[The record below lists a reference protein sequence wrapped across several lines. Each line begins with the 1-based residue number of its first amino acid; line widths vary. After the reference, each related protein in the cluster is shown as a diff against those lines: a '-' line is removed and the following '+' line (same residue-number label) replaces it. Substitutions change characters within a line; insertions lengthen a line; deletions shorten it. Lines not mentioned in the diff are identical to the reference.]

1 MGSPPPIRWAAVAA
15 HASAAVAVIAVIA
28 AAGRPVIWAGT
39 VAFAGPLLV
48 LAVARRD
55 PFAARHARAAVRFNV
70 AVAVYLVVIAVGL
83 RVTAGSPYTIQFVP
97 FLFLL
102 NLLLAF
108 NWLVFTAIAV
118 QRAATGQLW
127 TYPMTPGRRH

>member
-1 MGSPPPIRWAAVAA
+1 MGTSPPIRWAALAA

-28 AAGRPVIWAGT
+28 AAGRPVIWAGMA
-39 VAFAGPLLV
+39 AFAGPLVVWAL
-48 LAVARRD
+48 ARRQ
-55 PFAARHARAAVRFNV
+55 PFAGAHARAALRFN
-70 AVAVYLVVIAVGL
+70 AAFALYLGGIVLGL
-83 RVTAGSPYTIQFVP
+83 HVMPGSPYTIQLVP
-97 FLFLL
+97 FLFFL

-127 TYPMTPGRRH
+127 TYPLTPGRRR

>member
-28 AAGRPVIWAGT
+28 AVGRPVIWAGT
-39 VAFAGPLLV
+39 AAFAGPLVV
-48 LAVARRD
+48 LAFARRD
-55 PFAARHARAAVRFNV
+55 AFAVRHARAALRFNL
-70 AVAVYLVVIAVGL
+70 AVAVYLVIIAAGL
-83 RVTAGSPYTIQFVP
+83 RVTPGSPYTIQFVP
-97 FLFLL
+97 FLVLL

-108 NWLVFTAIAV
+108 NWLAFTAIAM
-118 QRAATGQLW
+118 QRAATGRLW